1 MTVGNDTVLTLSR
14 SSEIERPNSP
24 DVLLGAYLVSHL
36 RQHCENCGTLHTP
49 QWRKGWH
56 SEVLN
61 HSVLLCNAC
70 GLKFHKNQFCPY
82 CKFVYSKEQ
91 KINNT
96 WLTCE
101 YCARWVHCD
110 CETKHGGFENSQP
123 YACPDCRNG
132 TTPISPLNIA
142 PVYSPV
148 QELSPETN
156 PETMDTEHHNW
167 RKPEEM
173 EIESVEIQSIVSH
186 HAPSHDQ
193 QSPI

>member
-1 MTVGNDTVLTLSR
+1 MTVGNGQLSLVQ
-14 SSEIERPNSP
+14 SAEIERPGSP

-36 RQHCENCGTLHTP
+36 RQHCENCGTLNTP

-91 KINNT
+91 KISSA

-101 YCARWVHCD
+101 YCGRWVHGE
-110 CETKHGGFENSQP
+110 CEAEHGGCQNSQP
-123 YACPDCRNG
+123 FACPDCRNG
-132 TTPISPLNIA
+132 VTSAIPLPA
-142 PVYSPV
+142 SSPV
-148 QELSPETN
+148 QEMAT
-156 PETMDTEHHNW
+156 DAEHNSASF
-167 RKPEEM
+167 PQPDEM
-173 EIESVEIQSIVSH
+173 EMESVEIHSIVSH
-186 HAPSHDQ
+186 HAPSYAPP
-193 QSPI
+193 SFY